1 MKKEKSKVNEE
12 RRALVSAFEAADS
25 YTYAA
30 MATARD
36 GLENSSSASPADNQ
50 KHFLVIEDLLTRYR
64 EIIHA
69 AIDGKAA

>member
-25 YTYAA
+25 YIYAA
-30 MATARD
+30 IATARD
-36 GLENSSSASPADNQ
+36 GVESPEENV
-50 KHFLVIEDLLTRYR
+50 KHFLVIGDLLKQYR
-64 EIIHA
+64 ATIYA